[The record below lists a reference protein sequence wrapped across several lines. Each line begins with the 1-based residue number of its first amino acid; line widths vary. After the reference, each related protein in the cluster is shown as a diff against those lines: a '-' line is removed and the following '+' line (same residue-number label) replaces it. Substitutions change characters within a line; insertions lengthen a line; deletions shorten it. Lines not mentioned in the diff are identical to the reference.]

1 MKNINLFIVLSLLV
15 LGMLGYKV
23 YEYDRQMKL
32 TQKTILQTEIRTLAE
47 FIDAFRITYQ
57 DILEQ
62 GHIDINETT
71 LELLPVKS
79 LSSISRSFSEKVKEE
94 ISIRSVSDQPRNPQG
109 MANPFELEMIRYFR
123 EHPEKNEIFVKREDA
138 YHYVKPLKIRQS
150 CIKCHGEKEEVLPVI
165 REHYQTGFGYKVG
178 DVRGVLNIQIKDRG
192 YFILMYEDFQDMLAG
207 SIVVY
212 LIFLLIIGI
221 LVARMRDD
229 NEAYADRLR
238 EEIQSKTRKLA
249 KQKDIFETL
258 YEKSSDGIVILEKG
272 KLVRCNQ
279 KIVDMLAYDSKEEV
293 LNLHPSKLSPPCQ
306 PDGRDSYKKAE
317 EMVEIARHSKMY
329 QFEWVFRKSTGEDFF
344 AEVTMTPMELD
355 DRKVIYVIWK
365 DITEKKKT
373 QEKLLE
379 QKDVLEYQA
388 NHDPLTDLPN
398 RQYFNHR
405 LQQEIDDTR
414 KSDKQLALFF
424 IDLDNFKQINDSLG
438 HHVGDRVLVVVSERL
453 KATIRKR
460 DTLARLGG
468 DEFTIIMKDIT
479 KMGDA
484 AVLAKHIQE
493 TLTQPLQIE
502 DHSLYISCSI
512 GISFYPQDSDRA
524 NDLISYAD
532 AAMYKAKEEGRS
544 NYQFYSYEL
553 TELAMERVVLQS
565 NLREALKHHEF
576 SLLYLPQ
583 VNAATMEYV
592 GIEALIRWNHREIGV
607 VSADRFIPIA
617 EESGLII
624 EIDQWVMKTA
634 MEQTARWYREGL
646 NPGILSLNLSLRLL
660 RSEHFMEILKKC
672 MKESGFRPEWLEL
685 EVTESQLMRKPE
697 EFISRLHELSEMGIE
712 IAMDDFGTGYSSLAY
727 LKRLPVNKIKI
738 DNSFIKNIPED
749 KEGMA
754 IVEAMLAL
762 AKTLNIDTIAEGVE
776 TEEELAFLR
785 EHHCTYVQGYYIGKP
800 MSAGE
805 IEGKLSGEG

>member
-23 YEYDRQMKL
+23 YEYDHQMKL

-57 DILEQ
+57 DILNQ

-79 LSSISRSFSEKVKEE
+79 LSPISRRFSEKVKEE
-94 ISIRSVSDQPRNPQG
+94 VSIRSVSDQPRNPQG

-123 EHPEKNEIFVKREDA
+123 EHPEENELYVKQKDA
-138 YHYVKPLKIRQS
+138 YHYVKPLRIRQS

-165 REHYQTGFGYKVG
+165 REHYLTGFGYKVG

-192 YFILMYEDFQDMLAG
+192 YFTSMYEGFQDMLAG
-207 SIVVY
+207 SILIY
-212 LIFLLIIGI
+212 LIFLLIIVI
-221 LVARMRDD
+221 LVTRMRADS
-229 NEAYADRLR
+229 EAYADRLR
-238 EEIQSKTRKLA
+238 EEIQSKTKKLA

-258 YEKSSDGIVILEKG
+258 YEKSSDGILILERG
-272 KLVRCNQ
+272 KFVRCNQ
-279 KIVDMLAYDSKEEV
+279 KIVEMLKYHSKEEV
-293 LNLHPSKLSPPCQ
+293 LNLPITKFSPPLQ

-317 EMVEIARHSKMY
+317 EMVEIARKSKMH
-329 QFEWVFRKSTGEDFF
+329 QFEWVLRKATGEDFF
-344 AEVTMTPMELD
+344 VEVTMTPMELD

-365 DITEKKKT
+365 DITDKKKT
-373 QEKLLE
+373 QEKLLQ
-379 QKDVLEYQA
+379 QKDILEYQA

-405 LQQEIDDTR
+405 LQQEIEDTR

-438 HHVGDRVLVVVSERL
+438 HHVGDKVLVIVAERL
-453 KATIRKR
+453 SATIRQR

-468 DEFTIIMKDIT
+468 DEFTIIMKDIE
-479 KMGDA
+479 KMSDA

-493 TLTQPLQIE
+493 TLTQPLQLNN
-502 DHSLYISCSI
+502 HSLYISCSI
-512 GISFYPQDSDRA
+512 GISFFPQDSDRA
-524 NDLISYAD
+524 SDLIKYAD

-553 TELAMERVVLQS
+553 TELAMERVVLQT
-565 NLREALKHHEF
+565 NLREALKNNEF

-583 VNAATMEYV
+583 ADTDTLEYV
-592 GIEALIRWNHREIGV
+592 GVEALIRWHHKEIGV
-607 VSADRFIPIA
+607 VSAERFIPIA

-634 MEQTARWYREGL
+634 MEQVSRWYQEGFD
-646 NPGILSLNLSLRLL
+646 PGILSLNLSLRLL
-660 RSEHFMEILKKC
+660 RSEHFVEVLKKC
-672 MKESGFRPEWLEL
+672 MKESGFKPEWLEL
-685 EVTESQLMRKPE
+685 EVTEAQLMQKPE
-697 EFISRLHELSEMGIE
+697 EFISRLNELSEMGIE

-727 LKRLPVNKIKI
+727 LRRLPVNKLKI
-738 DNSFIKNIPED
+738 DQSFIENIPQD
-749 KEGMA
+749 KEDTA

-762 AKTLNIDTIAEGVE
+762 ARTLNIDTIAEGVE
-776 TEEELAFLR
+776 TKEELAFLR
-785 EHHCTYVQGYYIGKP
+785 EHHCTYVQGYYIEKP
-800 MSAGE
+800 MSAEE
-805 IEGKLSGEG
+805 IEEKLSGE